1 MLTIMDKI
9 RPSFI
14 DESKLV
20 ILSTGEF
27 IATIKSIK
35 KFGLPHILK
44 NLDLSEVDFLYAADK
59 VEMIFEGWK
68 IANVIFSRF
77 NPKYR
82 EKKHL
87 HGISFKGAEMNGV
100 GFAQAFLD
108 RCNFDSFEEK
118 SAILENIDFFFSEF
132 SYCRFRGCNMNMVD
146 FRYAKV
152 SDCSMNKTIVTY
164 GDFYYCDFMGCTA
177 FVGSEFSEC
186 SFTNTVF
193 EHQVIRFESIKHI
206 LQDDVNNYMKII
218 LNSNWQRYNPC
229 GKRGY
234 DLEKKESCLIE
245 KDIRE
250 EAIEMYKQLSGIYA
264 GKGLNKDSNAA
275 YKEMKKK
282 ELRKSWQNIRESVCG
297 LLLLLVLM
305 GLLIYKLVG
314 HINCTVVLSCL
325 GVYLLYLLYDCI
337 KDRIKKVL
345 RHIGK
350 EIEDIYEMLSGL
362 LTFLMGYGYKWVN
375 VIIVFVLLI
384 FIGAAGY
391 KNYDNCS
398 WKDALNDS
406 FNNIIGI
413 AQKDCWGMFAGIHH
427 LLGVLL
433 IGYLG
438 FIFANKMRNNL

>member
-1 MLTIMDKI
+1 M
-9 RPSFI
+9 R
-14 DESKLV
+14 
-20 ILSTGEF
+20 
-27 IATIKSIK
+27 
-35 KFGLPHILK
+35 
-44 NLDLSEVDFLYAADK
+44 
-59 VEMIFEGWK
+59 
-68 IANVIFSRF
+68 R
-77 NPKYR
+77 
-82 EKKHL
+82 
-87 HGISFKGAEMNGV
+87 V

-108 RCNFDSFEEK
+108 RCNFDSSVNDDQQKYEDSSNGSNNGNK
-118 SAILENIDFFFSEF
+118 QKTTVLNKIDFFFSEF
-132 SYCRFRGCNMNMVD
+132 SYCRFVRCKMNKVD
-146 FRYAKV
+146 FRYSKV
-152 SDCSMNKTIVTY
+152 SDCSMRELRVIY
-164 GDFYYCDFMGCTA
+164 GDFYFCTFSGCSSFQA
-177 FVGSEFSEC
+177 SKFIEC
-186 SFTNTVF
+186 SFTNAVF
-193 EHQVIRFESIKHI
+193 ENNVIRFRHIKGL
-206 LQDDVNNYMKII
+206 LQDNPDKYFENVMAASKSK
-218 LNSNWQRYNPC
+218 LKWFRYNPT
-229 GKRGY
+229 GTFSNVKSS
-234 DLEKKESCLIE
+234 LKEES
-245 KDIRE
+245 K
-250 EAIEMYKQLSGIYA
+250 EMFRLLSGIYA
-264 GKGLNKDSNAA
+264 SKGLNKDSNAA
-275 YKEMKKK
+275 YREMKIR